1 MRLQSGAR
9 PEGELIN
16 VGYLAKVIPILCLVL
31 TVVVACK
38 GGQDQDLLVPTATPE
53 WFDYYPGRHYV
64 APGGTET
71 STEVDP
77 TGSFFEDELIIRFV
91 DGVPKEKVAEILT
104 GKGLEVKRISLS
116 GSFLVKVKPDR
127 REIVLQEL
135 QGDPNVEW
143 AEPNFVGYPFGEG
156 DEGGAP

>member
-1 MRLQSGAR
+1 M
-9 PEGELIN
+9 
-16 VGYLAKVIPILCLVL
+16 
-31 TVVVACK
+31 
-38 GGQDQDLLVPTATPE
+38 
-53 WFDYYPGRHYV
+53 